1 MLSATDHSSASSM
14 LLQEFH
20 AYITL
25 GGKPPECDYPLKGI
39 GFLPC
44 GWGEGIATWLHVM
57 HTHWRGRLTLLTPAA
72 VWCGWHVS

>member
-1 MLSATDHSSASSM
+1 MGHCCGSFLLSVTDNSLCLSSM

-44 GWGEGIATWLHVM
+44 GWGEGSVT
-57 HTHWRGRLTLLTPAA
+57 
-72 VWCGWHVS
+72 